1 MPRRRKSSPSRAVK
15 SLEDD
20 EELHHEIVN
29 HDVYTHT
36 VSSIEE
42 DVAFRHSTV
51 EQDVRRWHHEHELPV
66 RRSSSR
72 NKKNTSRR
80 KSVSPKSSS
89 VKTKKKVVSKQ
100 KSNASATSSN
110 KNEGSQIF
118 KLLMEHFSDP
128 IFQAYLILLIPAL
141 LFALVNMYFPGVI
154 TPQIGSTRSET
165 YLPSSSNSE
174 TTVNA
179 GGNDMMMGG
188 E

>member
-51 EQDVRRWHHEHELPV
+51 EQDVRRWHHEHELPI
-66 RRSSSR
+66 RSRSSR

-80 KSVSPKSSS
+80 KSVSPKASS
-89 VKTKKKVVSKQ
+89 KKKLVVK
-100 KSNASATSSN
+100 KSNASTTSSN
-110 KNEGSQIF
+110 NNEGSQIF

-141 LFALVNMYFPGVI
+141 LFALVNI

>member
-20 EELHHEIVN
+20 EELRHEIVN

-80 KSVSPKSSS
+80 KSVSPKASSI
-89 VKTKKKVVSKQ
+89 KTNKKVVSK
-100 KSNASATSSN
+100 KSNASTTSSN
-110 KNEGSQIF
+110 NNEGSQIF

-141 LFALVNMYFPGVI
+141 LFALVNNIVI
-154 TPQIGSTRSET
+154 RLE
-165 YLPSSSNSE
+165 
-174 TTVNA
+174 
-179 GGNDMMMGG
+179 
-188 E
+188 

>member
-51 EQDVRRWHHEHELPV
+51 EQDVRRWHHEHELPI
-66 RRSSSR
+66 RSRSSR

-80 KSVSPKSSS
+80 KSVSPIPKASS
-89 VKTKKKVVSKQ
+89 VKTKKKVVSK
-100 KSNASATSSN
+100 KSNASTTSSN
-110 KNEGSQIF
+110 NNEGSQIF

-141 LFALVNMYFPGVI
+141 LFALVNMYFL

>member
-80 KSVSPKSSS
+80 KSVSPKASS
-89 VKTKKKVVSKQ
+89 VKTNKKVVSK
-100 KSNASATSSN
+100 KSNASTTSSN
-110 KNEGSQIF
+110 NNEGSQIF

-141 LFALVNMYFPGVI
+141 LFALVNMYF
-154 TPQIGSTRSET
+154 GSTRSET

-174 TTVNA
+174 TTANA

>member
-80 KSVSPKSSS
+80 KSVSPTASS
-89 VKTKKKVVSKQ
+89 VKTNKKVD
-100 KSNASATSSN
+100 ASTTSSN
-110 KNEGSQIF
+110 NNEGSQIF

>member
-80 KSVSPKSSS
+80 KSVSPKASS
-89 VKTKKKVVSKQ
+89 K
-100 KSNASATSSN
+100 KSNASTTSSN
-110 KNEGSQIF
+110 NNEGSQIF

>member
-80 KSVSPKSSS
+80 KSVSPKASS
-89 VKTKKKVVSKQ
+89 VKTNKKVK
-100 KSNASATSSN
+100 KSNASTTSSN
-110 KNEGSQIF
+110 NNEGSQIF

>member
-80 KSVSPKSSS
+80 KSVLPKASS
-89 VKTKKKVVSKQ
+89 VKTNKKVK
-100 KSNASATSSN
+100 KSNASTTSSN
-110 KNEGSQIF
+110 NNEGSQIF

>member
-51 EQDVRRWHHEHELPV
+51 EQDVRIWHHEHELPV

-72 NKKNTSRR
+72 NKKTYFLFYETS
-80 KSVSPKSSS
+80 
-89 VKTKKKVVSKQ
+89 
-100 KSNASATSSN
+100 
-110 KNEGSQIF
+110 
-118 KLLMEHFSDP
+118 
-128 IFQAYLILLIPAL
+128 
-141 LFALVNMYFPGVI
+141 
-154 TPQIGSTRSET
+154 
-165 YLPSSSNSE
+165 
-174 TTVNA
+174 
-179 GGNDMMMGG
+179 
-188 E
+188 

>member
-80 KSVSPKSSS
+80 KSVSPKASS
-89 VKTKKKVVSKQ
+89 VKTNKKVVSK
-100 KSNASATSSN
+100 KSNASTTSSN
-110 KNEGSQIF
+110 NNEGSQIF

-154 TPQIGSTRSET
+154 TPPQIGSTRSET

>member
-80 KSVSPKSSS
+80 KSVSPKASS
-89 VKTKKKVVSKQ
+89 Q
-100 KSNASATSSN
+100 KSNANSTTSSN
-110 KNEGSQIF
+110 NNEGSQIF

-141 LFALVNMYFPGVI
+141 LFALVNMYYPGVI

-174 TTVNA
+174 TTANA

>member
-80 KSVSPKSSS
+80 KSVSPKASS
-89 VKTKKKVVSKQ
+89 K
-100 KSNASATSSN
+100 KSNASTTSSN
-110 KNEGSQIF
+110 NNEGSQIF

-141 LFALVNMYFPGVI
+141 LFALVNMYFL

>member
-80 KSVSPKSSS
+80 KSVSPKASS

-100 KSNASATSSN
+100 KSNANSTTSLN
-110 KNEGSQIF
+110 NNEGSQIF
-118 KLLMEHFSDP
+118 KLLMEHFQL
-128 IFQAYLILLIPAL
+128 IFLITNNNIKNE
-141 LFALVNMYFPGVI
+141 LFLKKVI
-154 TPQIGSTRSET
+154 LNLGT
-165 YLPSSSNSE
+165 LK
-174 TTVNA
+174 
-179 GGNDMMMGG
+179 
-188 E
+188 

>member
-1 MPRRRKSSPSRAVK
+1 M
-15 SLEDD
+15 LEED

-80 KSVSPKSSS
+80 KSVSSSS

-100 KSNASATSSN
+100 KSNANSTTSSN
-110 KNEGSQIF
+110 NNEGSQIF

-128 IFQAYLILLIPAL
+128 IFQAYLILLIPAV
-141 LFALVNMYFPGVI
+141 LFAFVNMYFPGVI

-174 TTVNA
+174 TTANA

>member
-80 KSVSPKSSS
+80 KSVSPKASS
-89 VKTKKKVVSKQ
+89 VKTNKKVVK
-100 KSNASATSSN
+100 KSNASTTSSN
-110 KNEGSQIF
+110 NNEGSQIF

-128 IFQAYLILLIPAL
+128 IFQAYLILLIPAV

-174 TTVNA
+174 TTANA

>member
-80 KSVSPKSSS
+80 KSVSPKASS
-89 VKTKKKVVSKQ
+89 VKTNKKVVSK
-100 KSNASATSSN
+100 KSNASTTSSN
-110 KNEGSQIF
+110 NNEGSQIF

-141 LFALVNMYFPGVI
+141 LFALVNMYFP
-154 TPQIGSTRSET
+154 QIGSTRSET

-174 TTVNA
+174 TTVNT

>member
-51 EQDVRRWHHEHELPV
+51 EQDVRRWHHEHELPI
-66 RRSSSR
+66 RSRSSR

-80 KSVSPKSSS
+80 KSVSPKASS
-89 VKTKKKVVSKQ
+89 VKTKKKVVSK
-100 KSNASATSSN
+100 KSNASTTSSN
-110 KNEGSQIF
+110 NNEGSQIF

-141 LFALVNMYFPGVI
+141 LFALVNMYFPI

>member
-51 EQDVRRWHHEHELPV
+51 EQDVRRWHHEHELPI
-66 RRSSSR
+66 RSRSSR

-80 KSVSPKSSS
+80 KSVSTKASS
-89 VKTKKKVVSKQ
+89 K
-100 KSNASATSSN
+100 KSNASTTSSN
-110 KNEGSQIF
+110 NNEGSQIF

-141 LFALVNMYFPGVI
+141 LFALVNMYFV